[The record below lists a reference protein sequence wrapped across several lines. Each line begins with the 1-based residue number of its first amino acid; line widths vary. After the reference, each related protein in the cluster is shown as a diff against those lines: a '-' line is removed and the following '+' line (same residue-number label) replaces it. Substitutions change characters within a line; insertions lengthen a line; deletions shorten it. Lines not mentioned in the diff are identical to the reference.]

1 MISLFRSDFAVNK
14 IFFQWKL
21 TKAEEDNNQTF
32 NKCVFEYTCTD
43 LRPQTQPNCLH
54 NNVKHMSHFDFH
66 VLACISQVL
75 KKKNQCNQYTTMLS
89 CTLKEKNTLGLYGL
103 IRTQAIYLT
112 DLKSKISRKDTR
124 ISCLYLLHRY
134 TMFQKLS
141 YNGNLKTICVLS
153 FSQKY
158 LVI

>member
-1 MISLFRSDFAVNK
+1 MSTPAPISVL
-14 IFFQWKL
+14 KL
-21 TKAEEDNNQTF
+21 NQISI
-32 NKCVFEYTCTD
+32 
-43 LRPQTQPNCLH
+43 CLH

-66 VLACISQVL
+66 VLVCMSRAL

-89 CTLKEKNTLGLYGL
+89 CTLKEKKNTLGLYGL